1 MLNVTTRM
9 HHGCITDATARIL
22 GLIGL
27 HKLVA
32 ALHTLSP
39 LRRAHHL
46 RESSSICR
54 AVQRTQ
60 EELDLHDYPGGH
72 RHQWGRPAAPEGGT
86 PEGRASGKRNSPS
99 YTHCASRT
107 AAELHHTRIHSL
119 HSKGTAAAQ

>member
-9 HHGCITDATARIL
+9 HHGYITDATARIL

-46 RESSSICR
+46 RESSSM
-54 AVQRTQ
+54 QGSST
-60 EELDLHDYPGGH
+60 HPGGV
-72 RHQWGRPAAPEGGT
+72 R
-86 PEGRASGKRNSPS
+86 SP
-99 YTHCASRT
+99 R
-107 AAELHHTRIHSL
+107 
-119 HSKGTAAAQ
+119 